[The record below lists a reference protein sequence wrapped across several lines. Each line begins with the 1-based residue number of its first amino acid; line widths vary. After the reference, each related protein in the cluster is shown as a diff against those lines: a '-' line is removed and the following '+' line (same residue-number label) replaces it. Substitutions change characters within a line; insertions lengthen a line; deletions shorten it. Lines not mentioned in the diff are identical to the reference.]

1 MTSSSTQA
9 DGGPASD
16 APLAGM
22 VVIDLTRALAGPV
35 CTLILAGLGA
45 EVVKIEDPRGG
56 DVARGNA
63 PFVGLNGLKMVRESE
78 GDVSLALLT
87 RCRGKQSVTLDLKH
101 PEAATV
107 FTDLVAH
114 ADVVVENFSAGTAD
128 RLGVGYAAAR
138 AANPGVVYC
147 SISGFGQD
155 GGEGVRAMDALIQAL
170 SGLMLASGGP
180 QDPPIRVGVPVADV
194 LTPIYAVVGILA
206 ALTRRARSGAG
217 EHIDVSML
225 GTLTSLVAT
234 EDWAALERLGQ
245 PLRTGP
251 TLPRLAPFGLYRAA
265 DGWFALVAPQDRM
278 VSSLCTAMGRP
289 ELAEDPRFKSRDAR
303 VRHADELT
311 AEIERWGGDR
321 SVAEVVATLV
331 AAGVPAAPVRTPGE
345 AVLDERVADRGE
357 TAPVVHPE
365 LGEIPGLR
373 TAGLPLRFAQ
383 SAPLELAPAPRLGEH
398 TEELLTRIAGYS
410 ADRIAALRADSV
422 V

>member
-1 MTSSSTQA
+1 MTSSTT
-9 DGGPASD
+9 DTEGGSAAD
-16 APLAGM
+16 APLAGI

-45 EVVKIEDPRGG
+45 EVIKIEDPHGG

-63 PFVGLNGLKMVRESE
+63 PFVGPDGLKMARESE
-78 GDVSLALLT
+78 GDLSLALLT

-101 PEAATV
+101 PEAAKV
-107 FTDLVAH
+107 FADLVAH

-128 RLGVGYAAAR
+128 RLGVGYARAS
-138 AANPGVVYC
+138 AANRGVVYC

-155 GGEGVRAMDALIQAL
+155 GGEGMRAMDALIQAL

-180 QDPPIRVGVPVADV
+180 EDPPMRVGVPVADV

-206 ALTRRARSGAG
+206 ALARRARSGVG
-217 EHIDVSML
+217 EHVDVSML
-225 GTLTSLVAT
+225 GALTSLVAT

-278 VSSLCTAMGRP
+278 VRSLCVAMGRP
-289 ELAEDPRFKSRDAR
+289 ELAEDPRFKSRDVR
-303 VRHADELT
+303 VTHADELT
-311 AEIERWGGDR
+311 AEIERWSAGR
-321 SVAEVVATLV
+321 TVAEVVATL
-331 AAGVPAAPVRTPGE
+331 AGAGVPAAPVRTPVE
-345 AVLDERVADRGE
+345 AVVDSRVADRGE

-373 TAGLPLRFAQ
+373 TAGLPLRFAR
-383 SAPLELAPAPRLGEH
+383 SAPPALAPAPRLGEH
-398 TEELLTRIAGYS
+398 TEQLLARIAGYS
-410 ADRIAALRADSV
+410 AEHIAALRAEGV